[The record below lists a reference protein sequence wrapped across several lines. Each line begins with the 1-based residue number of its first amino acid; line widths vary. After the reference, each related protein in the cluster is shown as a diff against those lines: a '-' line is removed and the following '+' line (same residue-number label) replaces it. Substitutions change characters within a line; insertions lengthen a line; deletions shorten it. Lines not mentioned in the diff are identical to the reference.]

1 MAGNAIQR
9 RWIHDDV
16 VQLLHSTN
24 ATVNDVEESLSIV
37 LLNLESAN
45 GLSYVWMFELV
56 GMAIEAYRLIIS
68 ISQLLLFPELTR
80 ISLDN

>member
-68 ISQLLLFPELTR
+68 IPQLLLF
-80 ISLDN
+80 S